1 MRTSRESSSFIFS
14 HRSSSCLEYST
25 YVTSPFSLLNYLYII
40 NFCFVDAVKSPESL
54 GSHLASL
61 LSEAEHRVQ
70 EFSGGTSGN
79 SGTTLLE
86 PPSSHKASFS
96 TQHNNLTGCS
106 GSTEDKQLALWER
119 RARALR
125 KMLLGFDQ
133 ARKYRYNL
141 YNCEFILMIY

>member
-1 MRTSRESSSFIFS
+1 MMIIFI
-14 HRSSSCLEYST
+14 H
-25 YVTSPFSLLNYLYII
+25 
-40 NFCFVDAVKSPESL
+40 AVKSPESL

-70 EFSGGTSGN
+70 ELGGGTSG
-79 SGTTLLE
+79 SSATLLE
-86 PPSSHKASFS
+86 PPSIHRASFS
-96 TQHNNLTGCS
+96 AQHNNLTGCS

-133 ARKYRYNL
+133 AREFETFNL
-141 YNCEFILMIY
+141 NLQKVLPSI

>member
-1 MRTSRESSSFIFS
+1 MT
-14 HRSSSCLEYST
+14 
-25 YVTSPFSLLNYLYII
+25 
-40 NFCFVDAVKSPESL
+40 VKSPESL

-70 EFSGGTSGN
+70 ELGGSTSGS

-86 PPSSHKASFS
+86 PPSSHRSSFS
-96 TQHNNLTGCS
+96 SQHNNLTGCG
-106 GSTEDKQLALWER
+106 GSAEDKQLAQWER

-133 ARKYRYNL
+133 ASKSLRRTLYSLKTMKSRRFFLNL
-141 YNCEFILMIY
+141 LS

>member
-1 MRTSRESSSFIFS
+1 MFPVNT
-14 HRSSSCLEYST
+14 
-25 YVTSPFSLLNYLYII
+25 
-40 NFCFVDAVKSPESL
+40 VKSPESL

-70 EFSGGTSGN
+70 ELGGSTSGSS
-79 SGTTLLE
+79 SGTILLE
-86 PPSSHKASFS
+86 PPSSHRASFS
-96 TQHNNLTGCS
+96 TQHNNLTACG

-133 ARKYRYNL
+133 ARKFNK
-141 YNCEFILMIY
+141 NKFIPV